1 MQCFHINAFMRSL
14 TIRNVPAR
22 LAEALDRERRR
33 RDASLNS
40 TVLDLLSRSLGVT
53 DAEPRRNGL
62 AELAGTWTAEDLRA
76 FDAAIA
82 PLEAVDEEMWA

>member
-1 MQCFHINAFMRSL
+1 MKTL
-14 TIRNVPAR
+14 TIRNVPRR
-22 LAEALDRERRR
+22 LADALDRERRR

-53 DAEPRRNGL
+53 AGESRRNGL
-62 AELAGTWTAEDLRA
+62 AELAGTWNAEDLRA

-82 PLEAVDEEMWA
+82 PLETVDDEMWA